1 MIQAGSEGLT
11 QAGGKETP
19 HAECKGVIQAGGE
32 GPDAASG
39 RQRLPVTL
47 IIGLILVGLLLLAA
61 VLAPVISPCDPL
73 AQDLFNVL
81 KGPGSEGHLLGTD
94 QLGRDMLSR
103 ILYAARTDLTVM
115 VLAEIVPFFV
125 GILLGMLSAYFGG
138 KVEWFISLLTDTFIA
153 FPYYLLVIVV
163 AFATGAGIQG
173 IFITFM
179 LVGWL
184 VYARVSKGVTASLR
198 KAEWVESAKG
208 MGYSDLRIILTQIF
222 PNVLPQAVVVLM
234 TDMAGLLVI
243 IVTLGYLGIG
253 ITPPT
258 PDWGTMISEGQNFM
272 TTAWWLSVLPG
283 LMVVY
288 TGVSLSF
295 LGDGL
300 ADLWNPKP
308 SVRRR
313 GIRRKTAGR
322 MAYAGNGVVP
332 GSKSRLRKN
341 TADPIPEPVRTESGS
356 GICPES
362 AWTESGSGVCL
373 EKARTESGSGVCPEP
388 ARTKSGSGVYPEP
401 GRTESGSGVCP
412 EPARTESGSGVSQ
425 ESVLTGAGSSACS
438 VRDLQVTN
446 ADGTLLVDHVSVQV
460 MPGDTLGLVGES
472 GSGKTLTM
480 RSIIGLLPEGISA
493 ESAEYRVTENTAM
506 IFQNPKTALDPL
518 FPVFAQLCEVIRLR
532 QSVSSDEA
540 RRIGLE
546 LLRRLSLPED
556 LAVRDRLPGELSGG
570 QCQRIL
576 IAIALACRPS
586 LLLCDEPTTA
596 LDVTVQ
602 KQTLDLIRDL
612 QAELGF
618 AMIFVTHN
626 LAVASDVCER
636 LAVMQNGRIIE
647 EGTRA
652 SVLSDP
658 QEAYTKELIAAVL
671 E

>member
-1 MIQAGSEGLT
+1 MTRTSHTES
-11 QAGGKETP
+11 GGYSDE
-19 HAECKGVIQAGGE
+19 
-32 GPDAASG
+32 
-39 RQRLPVTL
+39 RRLPVTL
-47 IIGLILVGLLLLAA
+47 VTGMILLGLLLLAA
-61 VLAPVISPCDPL
+61 VMGPVFSPVDPL

-81 KGPGSEGHLLGTD
+81 KGPGQAGHLLGTD
-94 QLGRDMLSR
+94 QLGRDMLAR
-103 ILYAARTDLTVM
+103 LLYAARTDLTVM
-115 VLAEIVPFFV
+115 VLAEIVPFFT
-125 GILLGMLSAYFGG
+125 GIFLGMISAYFGG
-138 KVEWFISLLTDTFIA
+138 KVEWVISLLTDTFIA

-163 AFATGAGIQG
+163 AFVTGAGIQG

-184 VYARVSKGVTASLR
+184 VYARVSRGVTASLR
-198 KAEWVESAKG
+198 SSEWVEAAKV

-283 LMVVY
+283 LLVVY

-300 ADLWNPKP
+300 ADYWDPKQ
-308 SVRRR
+308 SVRKSV
-313 GIRRKTAGR
+313 IKRRKKA
-322 MAYAGNGVVP
+322 AEAAAVSV
-332 GSKSRLRKN
+332 
-341 TADPIPEPVRTESGS
+341 PVRSCPDGS
-356 GICPES
+356 
-362 AWTESGSGVCL
+362 TCL
-373 EKARTESGSGVCPEP
+373 V
-388 ARTKSGSGVYPEP
+388 
-401 GRTESGSGVCP
+401 
-412 EPARTESGSGVSQ
+412 Q
-425 ESVLTGAGSSACS
+425 
-438 VRDLQVTN
+438 DLQVVDT
-446 ADGTLLVDHVSVQV
+446 AGTILVDHVSLQV
-460 MPGDTLGLVGES
+460 SAGDTLGLVGES

-480 RSIIGLLPEGISA
+480 RSLIGLLPQDIFATAA
-493 ESAEYRVTENTAM
+493 EKRVTENTAM

-532 QSVSSDEA
+532 QQVSRDEA
-540 RRIGLE
+540 RNIGLE
-546 LLRRLSLPED
+546 LLRRLSLPES
-556 LAVRDRLPGELSGG
+556 LTVRDRYPGELSGG

-612 QAELGF
+612 QEEMGF

-636 LAVMQNGRIIE
+636 IAVMQGGRIIE
-647 EGTRA
+647 EGSRTK
-652 SVLSDP
+652 VLTMP
-658 QEAYTKELIAAVL
+658 REAYTKELIAAVL